1 MLDRFESIL
10 KIICLALAALLLFEL
25 VHRVL
30 HSDPLG
36 HASIPPLPTLSVP
49 AEAKAKDAPTNSMAK
64 QKAGATNS
72 VSVPAEAT
80 NAPTNSVAKQ
90 KTAGTNTT
98 AHPESARKETNAVAK
113 LKPPKRRGKGGP
125 RMGGPAAALNLP
137 PPIQSRIDRIKES
150 EILGPFIRPLPLALL
165 GIADDDA
172 FLRAPDGQSGLV
184 KEGGELGGIKLLRI
198 GINRVLVEQDGEKK
212 ELTLFDG
219 FGSESL
225 MPKESDTS
233 TNATIKPNQKD
244 NP

>member
-1 MLDRFESIL
+1 VLNRFEPIL
-10 KIICLALAALLLFEL
+10 KMVCLALAALFLFQIA
-25 VHRVL
+25 HRAL
-30 HSDPLG
+30 HVDPLG
-36 HASIPPLPTLSVP
+36 HAAIPPLPTLSPPV
-49 AEAKAKDAPTNSMAK
+49 AAKEDAPTNSVANK
-64 QKAGATNS
+64 KTGATNA
-72 VSVPAEAT
+72 VSVPAEARD
-80 NAPTNSVAKQ
+80 ASTNSVAKQ
-90 KTAGTNTT
+90 KAG
-98 AHPESARKETNAVAK
+98 ETNAVAEGK
-113 LKPPKRRGKGGP
+113 SPKHHGSSGP
-125 RMGGPAAALNLP
+125 HFGRSAAAMNLP
-137 PPIQSRIDRIKES
+137 PPIQARVDRIKES

-172 FLRAPDGQSGLV
+172 FLRSPDGQTGLV

>member
-10 KIICLALAALLLFEL
+10 KILCLALAALLLFEV
-25 VHRVL
+25 VHGIVR
-30 HSDPLG
+30 SDPLG
-36 HASIPPLPTLSVP
+36 HVSIPPLPTLSVP
-49 AEAKAKDAPTNSMAK
+49 KEAKAKD
-64 QKAGATNS
+64 
-72 VSVPAEAT
+72 VP
-80 NAPTNSVAKQ
+80 
-90 KTAGTNTT
+90 
-98 AHPESARKETNAVAK
+98 TNAVAK
-113 LKPPKRRGKGGP
+113 QKIAGTNTAALAEPAKETNTLAKLNPSNRHGKGGP

-137 PPIQSRIDRIKES
+137 PAIQSRIDRIKES

-172 FLRAPDGQSGLV
+172 FLRSPDGQTGLV

-219 FGSESL
+219 FGSDSL
-225 MPKESDTS
+225 LPKEMNTP
-233 TNATIKPNQKD
+233 TNATIMLHNEE